1 MHNDLTSSLSTSILW
16 LFDTMYVFFFVFFLA
31 KAQKEAYERKEKEKA
46 KQARTQVRNEDVCE
60 PFSCQDLIIHTP
72 C

>member
-16 LFDTMYVFFFVFFLA
+16 LFDTMYVFFCFFLA

-46 KQARTQVRNEDVCE
+46 KQARTQVRN
-60 PFSCQDLIIHTP
+60 
-72 C
+72 

>member
-16 LFDTMYVFFFVFFLA
+16 LFDTLYVFFFLA

-46 KQARTQVRNEDVCE
+46 KQARTQVRN
-60 PFSCQDLIIHTP
+60 
-72 C
+72 